1 MFATTTSSPLLD
13 AELAYHRERVAT
25 DFRSAA
31 LLHDARRRRRARKV
45 AAARRHAL
53 RSATADVR

>member
-1 MFATTTSSPLLD
+1 MFATTTTTPLLD

-31 LLHDARRRRRARKV
+31 LLHDARRRRRARKT
-45 AAARRHAL
+45 AAVRRQAI
-53 RSATADVR
+53 RRAAADVR